1 MAEIYAVVNQKGG
14 SGKTTTTVNLAAYC
28 AVAGRR
34 TLVIDLD
41 PQANATTHLGV
52 DREQVDLT
60 VYDVVVDDAQPLTEV
75 LVPSAVENLMVAPSD
90 VDLSG
95 AEIEMAGEVGR
106 ELRLRE
112 AIGEVE
118 GFDLVIIDC
127 PPSLGLLTV
136 NALTAAEALI
146 VPVECEFFALA
157 GVAVLTR
164 TVELIQERL
173 NPDLEIAA
181 IIPTKFDGRKNLS
194 RDALAQMREFFGKLV
209 TRRVVRTNVSLAEA
223 PAAGEPIG
231 VYAPGSHGAED
242 YRALVRAIFGL
253 SAKK

>member
-1 MAEIYAVVNQKGG
+1 MADIYAVVNQKGG

-28 AVAGRR
+28 AAAGRR
-34 TLVIDLD
+34 VLVIDLD
-41 PQANATTHLGV
+41 PQGNATTHLGV
-52 DREQVDLT
+52 DRDAVDLT
-60 VYDVVVDDAQPLTEV
+60 VYDVLVDDGLPLADV
-75 LVPSAVENLMVAPSD
+75 LMPSTVEGLMVAPAD
-90 VDLSG
+90 ADLNG
-95 AEIEMAGEVGR
+95 AEIELVGEIGR
-106 ELRLRE
+106 ELRLRQ
-112 AIGEVE
+112 AIAGVE

-157 GVAVLTR
+157 GVGVLTR
-164 TVELIQERL
+164 NVELVQERL
-173 NPDLEIAA
+173 NPGLKIAA
-181 IIPTKFDGRKNLS
+181 IIPTKFDARKNLC

-231 VYAPGSHGAED
+231 IYAPGSHGAED
-242 YRALVRAIFGL
+242 YRALVRTIFGVR
-253 SAKK
+253 AKK